1 MKIIK
6 KGMILIA
13 FASLVSG
20 CAKTNQTNNYNEPYK
35 REAKVRPQPITSSV
49 LMFQEI
55 GITAVEVV
63 IYGNENTC
71 DLNII
76 NLSSR
81 EIDPYT
87 ITREE
92 YMMIQD
98 KYQKFK
104 EKLDKNPTIV
114 ASYEPI
120 FEFSIKI
127 PEIETKEAILYE
139 INYSNSSDDYPN
151 DYKEYFDLALKKALS
166 GEITKRFVINP
177 FSKENSSYTVMSYIH
192 SKIDNEEEIIFSNNY
207 ENLVIEK
214 KLLENSDF
222 YELTSFG
229 EKITTVYRSSS
240 GGLEKFI
247 TDLKTR
253 IVTKIYN
260 DNSNIE
266 VVLSYN
272 PNTYAT
278 TIDNKDSV
286 VTPKK
291 YKEYLYYDYIIAF
304 TTISGK
310 VYMDVYNQ
318 ETKKLIW
325 RQEIDD
331 IKQISIEFQMMIKL
345 KIIIFDLND
354 SVPDTLVDFQV
365 PSNNFVS
372 EKYVTLKEYIIDKM
386 NQQVKNATVT
396 ITDEE
401 FKVEVASEN
410 QYFRIGQVVSIDSQ
424 CFYYEMK
431 DDEYSLTYRI
441 LENKC
446 EIDYIGSNINWT
458 IIDDNSET
466 LKFRDNLDKNQELKF
481 ISYFNLEQGI
491 FVLNGEK
498 TVLFPVWLTD

>member
-1 MKIIK
+1 MKTIR

-13 FASLVSG
+13 FASLISG
-20 CAKTNQTNNYNEPYK
+20 CAKTNEANNFNKPYK
-35 REAKVRPQPITSSV
+35 REAKVRPQLITSSV

-55 GITAVEVV
+55 GLTAVEVV
-63 IYGNENTC
+63 IYGNEITC

-76 NLSSR
+76 NLSNQ
-81 EIDPYT
+81 EIDAYT

-98 KYQKFK
+98 EYQKFK
-104 EKLDKNPTIV
+104 EKLDKNPNIV
-114 ASYEPI
+114 ASYELN
-120 FEFSIKI
+120 FEFSIKM
-127 PEIETKEAILYE
+127 PEIKTKEAIFQE
-139 INYSNSSDDYPN
+139 INYTNTFDDYPN
-151 DYKEYFDLALKKALS
+151 DYKKYIKKALS

-177 FSKENSSYTVMSYIH
+177 FSKENSNQHIASYPFMGYIH
-192 SKIDNEEEIIFSNNY
+192 SKIDDKQEIVISNNF

-214 KLLENSDF
+214 KSLENSVP
-222 YELTSFG
+222 YELTFD
-229 EKITTVYRSSS
+229 ETTYR
-240 GGLEKFI
+240 GDLDKYNTG
-247 TDLKTR
+247 LKTR
-253 IVTKIYN
+253 IVTKISS
-260 DNSNIE
+260 DNKNNKE
-266 VVLSYN
+266 VVSSYN
-272 PNTYAT
+272 PYAT
-278 TIDNKDSV
+278 TVEDSV

-304 TTISGK
+304 TTISDK

-318 ETKKLIW
+318 ETKKLLW
-325 RQEIDD
+325 NQQIDD

-401 FKVEVASEN
+401 FKVEVVSEN

-431 DDEYSLTYRI
+431 DDEYSLTYRV

>member
-1 MKIIK
+1 MYVNIMKIIK

-76 NLSSR
+76 NLSNQ
-81 EIDPYT
+81 EIDTYT

-98 KYQKFK
+98 EYRKFK
-104 EKLDKNPTIV
+104 EKLDKNPNIV
-114 ASYEPI
+114 ASYGLN
-120 FEFSIKI
+120 FEFSIKM
-127 PEIETKEAILYE
+127 PEIKTKEAIFQE
-139 INYSNSSDDYPN
+139 INYTNTFDDYPN
-151 DYKEYFDLALKKALS
+151 DYKKYIKKALS
-166 GEITKRFVINP
+166 GEITKRFVINS
-177 FSKENSSYTVMSYIH
+177 FSKKNSNQHISSYPFMGYIH
-192 SKIDNEEEIIFSNNY
+192 SKIDDKQEIVISNNF

-214 KLLENSDF
+214 KLLENSVP
-222 YELTSFG
+222 YELTFG
-229 EKITTVYRSSS
+229 ETTYR
-240 GGLEKFI
+240 GDLDKYNTG
-247 TDLKTR
+247 LKTR
-253 IVTKIYN
+253 VVTKISS
-260 DNSNIE
+260 DNKE
-266 VVLSYN
+266 VVSSYN
-272 PNTYAT
+272 PYAT
-278 TIDNKDSV
+278 TVEDSV

-304 TTISGK
+304 TTISDK

-318 ETKKLIW
+318 ETKKLLW
-325 RQEIDD
+325 NQQIDD